1 MYCDACDRPTPAQSL
16 PAGAVALKGARST
29 NPEIFRR
36 GWKSAGPPGPELP
49 PDMDD
54 SQGQTTTHGALHLG
68 LWTDLSLRRYQNEN
82 ENDIA
87 NARYGYAHEKS
98 DV

>member
-1 MYCDACDRPTPAQSL
+1 MYSDACDRSTLAQSL

-36 GWKSAGPPGPELP
+36 GWKSAGPPGLELL

-54 SQGQTTTHGALHLG
+54 SYGVKVKATYDAQRGALDG
-68 LWTDLSLRRYQNEN
+68 SVTAS
-82 ENDIA
+82 
-87 NARYGYAHEKS
+87 
-98 DV
+98 